1 MPRPQPTAEPALP
14 PPLVAAENIEV
25 ISPDE
30 ARFTRGARAYR
41 VRGLARAL
49 SAEALKVT
57 LRLSLGE
64 RLHVDTLDL
73 YQARGRAG
81 HRYGR
86 RLPFRVD

>member
-1 MPRPQPTAEPALP
+1 MPHPTPQAPDPLAAALLPTAGDS
-14 PPLVAAENIEV
+14 IEV
-25 ISPDE
+25 VSPDE
-30 ARFTRGARAYR
+30 ARFVRGPRAYR

-73 YQARGRAG
+73 
-81 HRYGR
+81 
-86 RLPFRVD
+86 